1 MHTLHYTLSMYID
14 RIAYDKLK
22 DWKNSKHRKP
32 LLIRGAR
39 QVGKTT
45 LIRKFAQEFSDYI
58 ELSLEKKTERTLFER
73 TDEPDKLLSSIY
85 LLKQKSPGKTPT
97 LLFIDEIQESPKAIH
112 MLRYFYEERPEL
124 FVIAAGSLLEFAL
137 RKVPSFP
144 VGRINYLTLHPL
156 NFPEF
161 LGVRNP
167 GAYKALVEIPVPEYA
182 HQILIDLF
190 HEYAI
195 VGGMPE
201 IISMYKENENLAS
214 LSPVYKQ
221 LWQSYKD
228 DVEKYAR
235 NPTDR
240 KVIRHI
246 IDTAPKETDRIK
258 FEGFGNSAYR
268 SREVGE
274 ALRALDLA
282 RIILLNYPTTNIA
295 PPVMANLKKR
305 PRLQFVD
312 TGLITNSLMLQGEM
326 IGINDLNDFYRGKI
340 IQHLIGQELISI
352 QDDTGYRPHFWIREE
367 KNSNAEVDYVYQYR
381 KHVIPAE
388 VKSGKQGSL
397 RSLHQFI
404 ERTRHPYAVR
414 FYQGEFRIE
423 KAKTPGGK
431 PYILM
436 NLPYY
441 LGTQI
446 NKYVAY
452 LVENNP

>member
-1 MHTLHYTLSMYID
+1 MYIE
-14 RIAYDKLK
+14 RIAYDKLL
-22 DWKNSKHRKP
+22 DWKASKHRKP

-45 LIRKFAQEFSDYI
+45 LIRKFAHEFSDYI
-58 ELSLEKKTERTLFER
+58 ELSLEKEAERKLFVKT
-73 TDEPDKLLSSIY
+73 DDINKLLSSIY
-85 LLKQKSPGKTPT
+85 LLKQKTPKKSPT
-97 LLFIDEIQESPKAIH
+97 LIFIDEIQESPRAIQ
-112 MLRYFYEERPEL
+112 MLRYFYEELSEL
-124 FVIAAGSLLEFAL
+124 YVIAAGSLLEFAL
-137 RKVPSFP
+137 REVPSFP

-161 LGVRNP
+161 LGFRNP
-167 GAYKALVEIPVPEYA
+167 VALNTLMEIPVPGYA

-195 VGGMPE
+195 IGGMPE
-201 IISMYKENENLAS
+201 IICMHEEYNNLAN

-246 IDTAPKETDRIK
+246 IETAPKETDRIK
-258 FEGFGNSAYR
+258 FEGFGNSSYR

-274 ALRALDLA
+274 AFRALDLS
-282 RIILLNYPTTNIA
+282 RIIQLIYPTTNTK
-295 PPVMANLKKR
+295 PPVIANLRKR
-305 PRLQFVD
+305 PRLQFLD
-312 TGLITNSLMLQGEM
+312 TGLVTNSLMLQGEM
-326 IGINDLNDFYRGKI
+326 IGITDLNDFYRGKI
-340 IQHLIGQELISI
+340 VQHLIAQELISI
-352 QDDTGYRPHFWIREE
+352 QDDSSYRPHFWVREE
-367 KNSNAEVDYVYQYR
+367 KNSNAEVDMVYQYGR
-381 KHVIPAE
+381 FIIPIE

-404 ERTRHPYAVR
+404 ERTNHPYAIR

-423 KAKTPGGK
+423 KAKTPNGK
-431 PYILM
+431 PYLLM

-446 NKYVAY
+446 DSYIAY
-452 LVENNP
+452 LIKNNSF